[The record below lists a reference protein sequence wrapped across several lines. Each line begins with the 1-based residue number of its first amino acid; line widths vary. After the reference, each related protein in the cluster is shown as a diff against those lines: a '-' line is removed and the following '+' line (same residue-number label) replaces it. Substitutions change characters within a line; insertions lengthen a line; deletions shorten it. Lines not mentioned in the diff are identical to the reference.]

1 VPWKHVGPH
10 IDSTNR
16 SRYLCGRPLVA
27 AANVKIIRYVNMTMD
42 HSPHVNPQDKC
53 VPVGTPE
60 FFSLSMK
67 RPIPDRLRVAQVMK
81 WWQRLSKNITS
92 TDPIIMPPDNR
103 TLHDDFRQ
111 KGLRFRAEDIAEVRS
126 MWSTFIHDF
135 GQLPAPPEE
144 LFMGR
149 GIVLIGGR
157 FKYLVPSLV
166 AIKAVRETGCTLPI
180 ELWFPSNEPLPKRSL
195 QRLIEGMGVNLRMLP
210 VPHALGQV
218 CLNILERLQL
228 TGPCGVWSLWPTN
241 GAWIHI
247 LLCPAFERSGQHR
260 PISALQICLLGFS
273 GFFYPYCA
281 TY

>member
-1 VPWKHVGPH
+1 
-10 IDSTNR
+10 
-16 SRYLCGRPLVA
+16 
-27 AANVKIIRYVNMTMD
+27 MD

-81 WWQRLSKNITS
+81 WWQRLSQNITS
-92 TDPIIMPPDNR
+92 NDPIIMPPDNR

-126 MWSTFIHDF
+126 MWSTFIQNF
-135 GQLPAPPEE
+135 GQLPAPPGE
-144 LFMGR
+144 LFRGR

-166 AIKAVRETGCTLPI
+166 AIKAVRETGCRLPV

-210 VPHALGQV
+210 VPHALGPV
-218 CLNILERLQL
+218 SFDILERLEL
-228 TGPCGVWSLWPTN
+228 TGPCCVWSLWPTN

-247 LLCPAFERSGQHR
+247 LLCPAFERSGPHR
-260 PISALQICLLGFS
+260 PIQLFRSVSCVSRGSLTL
-273 GFFYPYCA
+273 YCA